1 MGNNSPKSNKRKH
14 IYDELSKKIDSF
26 NSNDEYPLN
35 ENEIWSKKKDSSIL
49 KSKRKYEIK
58 KRKKIETDLEK
69 ELIES
74 SILISDFLSNNLISK
89 QTNRRALPDTNA
101 INSLLLLPDLF
112 GNEKEGIKFNKQID
126 YCEQIMSKGI
136 NDFKKGYIKHL
147 KKNKSGNKRAKNENE
162 DSDINDE
169 INILKEKNNYLEKS
183 KNKENIINNNYDYDK
198 QIRKSI
204 DNNNKTSPLNYN
216 NEKHNIGNYLYKHK
230 KIKNFISPKNKIK
243 NKFLEDDLQIKEGLK
258 FNETNSSGNT
268 IKNKNK
274 LYIGKD
280 KENFIR
286 KKIYLNNSPKITA
299 FKTKDNEDKI
309 DLKDFNYNHK
319 KYFDDINNTQIYNNI
334 NNMNNQ
340 NKRDFSYD
348 NIKKYKNNEIK
359 IKNKE
364 LRKKIRED
372 NLELNK
378 TQDIIN
384 KNNFSNGI
392 NETEK
397 NFFNLK
403 NTDNNNINQFDL
415 SKNKIEKSTNFNI
428 IKNTKG
434 KNKNDNS
441 LFNIKN
447 NIELENKH
455 TKSKNN
461 NQIQNIRESLDYV
474 KNKENIYIKNDFNNY
489 RQGKI
494 NNIKNDSFLIN
505 GADYNH
511 YNLTN
516 VSNRSKGKKE
526 IERKNKKIKI
536 NNKNASKRNVI
547 VIDLRKSKSYDK
559 HKK

>member
-14 IYDELSKKIDSF
+14 IYDELNKKIDSF
-26 NSNDEYPLN
+26 NSKDEYPLN

-74 SILISDFLSNNLISK
+74 SILNSDFLSNNLISK

-147 KKNKSGNKRAKNENE
+147 KKNKSGNNRPKNENE

-204 DNNNKTSPLNYN
+204 DNNKTSPLNYN

-348 NIKKYKNNEIK
+348 NIKKYKINEIK

-403 NTDNNNINQFDL
+403 NTDNNNINQFDI

-428 IKNTKG
+428 IKNAKE

-447 NIELENKH
+447 NIELENK
-455 TKSKNN
+455 
-461 NQIQNIRESLDYV
+461 Y
-474 KNKENIYIKNDFNNY
+474 
-489 RQGKI
+489 
-494 NNIKNDSFLIN
+494 IKNDSFLIN